1 MPPFT
6 YRLRFLIPRD
16 RLPHTAPDEPHLIR
30 LKGDTV
36 KLHINQGE
44 GTRPDALVLTQHG
57 IATVDQAREQ
67 AEATKYALMRT
78 GLVTNVPMLFG
89 KNESSIRLSSVLV
102 ERIREASGVTP
113 RPDVHGIDV
122 MDEADG
128 PTATF
133 QLQAEGYVRS
143 PIDRFLAE
151 LTATLDRNWRDFAS
165 HARLGLAVEVFMG
178 ADMERTPRTR
188 FLDLVTVLE
197 ILADRGSRAQAAIA
211 IVDGAL
217 AVLEGQRAS
226 MGDEEANSLRSAL
239 SELKTRSISRS
250 IRDLAAGL
258 DTARIAG
265 FKESD
270 IGRFLGRCYTLRSR
284 LVHDGV
290 APETYDVAQMSG
302 DLFFLVRYLLI
313 RRIDELS
320 AV

>member
-6 YRLRFLIPRD
+6 YRLRFLIPRN
-16 RLPHTAPDEPHLIR
+16 RLPHTAQDEPHLVSVP
-30 LKGDTV
+30 GDTI

-44 GTRPDALVLTQHG
+44 GNRPDALVLTQRG
-57 IATVDQAREQ
+57 IATADQAREQ

-89 KNESSIRLSSVLV
+89 KNESSLRLSSLLV
-102 ERIREASGVTP
+102 DRVREASGVTP
-113 RPDVHGIDV
+113 RPDVHGIDI

-128 PTATF
+128 PTAAF
-133 QLQAEGYVRS
+133 QLQAEGYVRT
-143 PIDRFLAE
+143 PIDKFLAE
-151 LTATLDRNWRDFAS
+151 LTTTLNRNWRDFAS

-197 ILADRGSRAQAAIA
+197 ILAERGSRSQAAIA
-211 IVDGAL
+211 IVDEAM
-217 AVLEGQRAS
+217 AKLEGQRANL
-226 MGDEEANSLRSAL
+226 GNEEANSLRGAL
-239 SELKTRSISRS
+239 SDLKTRSISRS

-258 DTARIAG
+258 DTAEIAG

-270 IGRFLGRCYTLRSR
+270 IGRFLGGCYTLRSR

-290 APETYDVAQMSG
+290 APETNDVAQTSG
-302 DLFFLVRYLLI
+302 SLFFLVRYLLI
-313 RRIDELS
+313 RRIDELF